1 MAQQNYVPGTGYTYT
16 PDFLQ
21 FQDSGEEQRPQSH
34 THDSGYVGSLNL
46 ENFPPSHFE
55 EGFQVEDHGFEI
67 DSIYKP
73 ELAFGNP
80 FRPSTVS
87 LNAPLILSRQSTA
100 HSLGLE
106 RNSHPRSPRPQNHVS
121 VLEVHKRK
129 HWTQF
134 VS

>member
-21 FQDSGEEQRPQSH
+21 FQDNGEEQRPQSY
-34 THDSGYVGSLNL
+34 THDSGYGSLSL

-55 EGFQVEDHGFEI
+55 AALTVEDHGLEI
-67 DSIYKP
+67 DPSYDA
-73 ELAFGNP
+73 ELVFGNL
-80 FRPSTVS
+80 FRSSTVS
-87 LNAPLILSRQSTA
+87 HNSPPSLSRQSTV

-106 RNSHPRSPRPQNHVS
+106 RNSHPRSPRLQNHVS
-121 VLEVHKRK
+121 VLQVNKGK
-129 HWTQF
+129 HWTRF